1 MKKYIISYS
10 GAVDIKAKDE
20 EAALQQFFNM
30 TDAEL
35 GATIEEYGEIEERKI
50 WKTGY
55 INTARLAAGMNTQ
68 YMNIVPA
75 RIAGKKYE
83 TVLS

>member
-1 MKKYIISYS
+1 MAGRVCGDSCCILNLNAIDIAMKKYIISYS

-50 WKTGY
+50 
-55 INTARLAAGMNTQ
+55 
-68 YMNIVPA
+68 
-75 RIAGKKYE
+75 
-83 TVLS
+83 

>member
-50 WKTGY
+50 
-55 INTARLAAGMNTQ
+55 
-68 YMNIVPA
+68 
-75 RIAGKKYE
+75 
-83 TVLS
+83 